1 LTSVSF
7 ERPPALSKDSPVPLP
22 ALIDDEY
29 LSEIVEGQQ
38 PQNIP
43 SRLGFFVYMI
53 KLINIREK
61 LPTDKVRN
69 APIGQKRFP
78 GQDIDTTIQ
87 LLTELDRF
95 VETLPSHLRA
105 DHASDHPRFVLPAS
119 RNDNCFKLQTR
130 VIEAR

>member
-38 PQNIP
+38 PQSIP

-69 APIGQKRFP
+69 APIWPEEISRTGYRYYHSTINRTGPIRRNVAFP
-78 GQDIDTTIQ
+78 S
-87 LLTELDRF
+87 
-95 VETLPSHLRA
+95 PSR
-105 DHASDHPRFVLPAS
+105 S
-119 RNDNCFKLQTR
+119 CK
-130 VIEAR
+130 